1 MIVAARRLYRER
13 GYVAT
18 ALSDVLR
25 ESAAPRGSVYFHFPG
40 GKEELGTEVA
50 LLHLADIVAQINR
63 SALRVDSAA
72 GMIGDFI
79 DQARDRLVAS
89 GYAEGC
95 AVAPII
101 LEASHSKVL
110 SDATRHGLE
119 DAVAVFAA
127 RMTEKGV
134 VAPEARSLAIAAL
147 TAVEGALIVARSLR
161 DVAPF
166 DSLRE
171 SLTARAAAAESRAS
185 P

>member
-1 MIVAARRLYRER
+1 MRMIVAARRLYRER

-18 ALSDVLR
+18 ALSDVLE

-50 LLHLADIVAQINR
+50 FLHFAEVVAQINR
-63 SALRVDSAA
+63 SALKFDTAA
-72 GMIGDFI
+72 AMIGDFI

-89 GYAEGC
+89 GYSEGC

-101 LEASHSKVL
+101 LEATSHSKVL

-119 DAVAVFAA
+119 DVVAVFAA

-134 VAPEARSLAIAAL
+134 FASEARNLAIAAV
-147 TAVEGALIVARSLR
+147 TAVEGALVVARSLR
-161 DVAPF
+161 HVAPF

-171 SLTARAAAAESRAS
+171 SLTARAGLG
-185 P
+185 